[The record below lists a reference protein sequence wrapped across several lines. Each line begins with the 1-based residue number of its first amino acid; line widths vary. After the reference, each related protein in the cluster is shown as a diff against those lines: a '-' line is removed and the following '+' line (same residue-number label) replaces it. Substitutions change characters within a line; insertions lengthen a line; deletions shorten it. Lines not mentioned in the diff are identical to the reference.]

1 MITYLPKN
9 AGIRSLFEYLRF
21 LFLHIA
27 MQTLFFL
34 FCFLF
39 YNCRIRFFNLCDG
52 CFAHR
57 DTAVFVV
64 SELYD
69 DIIVCDVDDNSVE
82 TACRDDCIADC
93 EVIQH
98 CLQFFRSFFCGRI
111 IKKYIIP
118 NMMTSHIINIPV
130 LMTPLFA
137 VVVAK
142 NIFFPPVIR
151 RSLDTPIIIHNPYQ
165 MGKSFSDIFQKFHI
179 LFKTSAILLQVPFL

>member
-1 MITYLPKN
+1 MLAFSIDYYGIFFRATQSVELFCTYRVTLSRPEKGRLILKIKVRMITYLLKIKVRMITYLPKN

-98 CLQFFRSFFCGRI
+98 CLQFF
-111 IKKYIIP
+111 
-118 NMMTSHIINIPV
+118 
-130 LMTPLFA
+130 LLF
-137 VVVAK
+137 
-142 NIFFPPVIR
+142 
-151 RSLDTPIIIHNPYQ
+151 
-165 MGKSFSDIFQKFHI
+165 
-179 LFKTSAILLQVPFL
+179 LLRTDH

>member
-1 MITYLPKN
+1 MITYLLKIKVRMITYLPKN

-93 EVIQH
+93 E
-98 CLQFFRSFFCGRI
+98 
-111 IKKYIIP
+111 IKEI
-118 NMMTSHIINIPV
+118 
-130 LMTPLFA
+130 
-137 VVVAK
+137 
-142 NIFFPPVIR
+142 IFFPPVIR

-179 LFKTSAILLQVPFL
+179 LFKTSAILLQAPFL